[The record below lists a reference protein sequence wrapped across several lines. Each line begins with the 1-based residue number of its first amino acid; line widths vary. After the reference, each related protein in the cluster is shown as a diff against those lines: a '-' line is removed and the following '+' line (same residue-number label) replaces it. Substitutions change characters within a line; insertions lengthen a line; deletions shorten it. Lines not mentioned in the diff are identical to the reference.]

1 MDWERVASSIDADGY
16 ARVGPLLDRRSCAA
30 VVAGYSDDRLFRKRI
45 NMDSHA
51 YGSGDYAYYAEPLPN
66 DITTLRE
73 RMYEGLAPIA
83 TAMNKR
89 LERPG
94 RFPPA
99 LASYRNRCARA
110 GQKRPTPLVLRYGE
124 GGYNR
129 LHRDL
134 YGELFFPLQ
143 LTLMLSRPREDFD
156 GGQFLLVENRPRQQS
171 IGTAIDLEQGEA
183 VVFPVADRPVQGTR
197 GILRAELRHGV
208 SRVQRGERYALG
220 IIFHDAA

>member
-1 MDWERVASSIDADGY
+1 MVE
-16 ARVGPLLDRRSCAA
+16 
-30 VVAGYSDDRLFRKRI
+30 GYSDKRLFRKRI

-51 YGSGDYAYYAEPLPN
+51 YGRGDYAYYAEPLPN

-83 TAMNKR
+83 SAMNRELK
-89 LERPG
+89 RPG
-94 RFPPA
+94 RFPRTLSA
-99 LASYRNRCARA
+99 YRTRCARA
-110 GQKRPTPLVLRYGE
+110 GQNRPTPLVLRYGE

-134 YGELFFPLQ
+134 YGDLFFPLQ
-143 LTLMLSRPREDFD
+143 MTVMLSRPREDFE

-183 VVFPVADRPVQGTR
+183 VVFPVADRPVRGTR

-208 SRVQRGERYALG
+208 SRVQRGERYTLG